1 MREGELP
8 ALTSADIDLATK
20 QIVINKPYQRLNGKD
35 IFTPPET
42 KKSKQ
47 KVPIPD
53 FLCQEL
59 QSYMNTRYMLAPDE
73 RLFPATKHFLSHEMD
88 RGYKKTGIKRI
99 RVHDIR
105 HSHSLTIFQSIPY
118 PNEATHMD
126 IHMNQILPADIYLY
140 SDTHTIPLD
149 I

>member
-42 KKSKQ
+42 KKSKR

-105 HSHSLTIFQSIPY
+105 HSHSLTIFHSI
-118 PNEATHMD
+118 
-126 IHMNQILPADIYLY
+126 
-140 SDTHTIPLD
+140 SK
-149 I
+149 